1 MVKHV
6 DLLCE
11 RQWVRIPP
19 TARFLFLFLL
29 CPVFIEYKYKVNFT
43 LFGRGFQVACVVRPL
58 WYGAAMIVG
67 WWDRLPSPAVM
78 Y

>member
-1 MVKHV
+1 MVSMLIYCAKDSGFESHQH
-6 DLLCE
+6 
-11 RQWVRIPP
+11 RF
-19 TARFLFLFLL
+19 FLFYSL